1 MENKK
6 IRVAITHGD
15 TNGVGYEVIFKA
27 FEDPGMLELC
37 TPIIYGSPKLA
48 AYHGKTLGLDTQ
60 FTIITK
66 ASDAKENKINL
77 LMTFE
82 EEVKVDFGLPTPEA
96 GEAAKKALDR
106 ALADFKE
113 GAFDV
118 LVTAPVAKNS
128 IRGFDGH
135 TSYLTQHLG
144 DNCQGLT
151 ILVSDNLRVA
161 LVTNNVSLK
170 NVAETISKQ
179 KIVDKAKIFHEALR
193 RDMRISNPRIAVLA
207 LNPRGGEDGALGD
220 EELEIIRPA
229 IEELAAQS
237 IQAFG
242 PYPADDFFGD
252 GSYSQFDGVLAMY
265 HDQGQTPFKA
275 LTSISDDKGVRVTA
289 GLALVRTA
297 PAHGACFNL
306 AGQNRMEADSMRH
319 AIFEAI
325 DIWRNR
331 NNYDEPMGNPLQK
344 LYHEKRDD
352 SEKVRFSIPRSRR
365 EDREDREAFNI
376 NEEAE

>member
-82 EEVKVDFGLPTPEA
+82 EEVKVDFGVPTPEA
-96 GEAAKKALDR
+96 DEADKKALDR

-179 KIVDKAKIFHEALR
+179 QIVDKAKIFNEALR

>member
-82 EEVKVDFGLPTPEA
+82 EEVKVDFGVPTPEA

-352 SEKVRFSIPRSRR
+352 SEKVRFSIPRGRR